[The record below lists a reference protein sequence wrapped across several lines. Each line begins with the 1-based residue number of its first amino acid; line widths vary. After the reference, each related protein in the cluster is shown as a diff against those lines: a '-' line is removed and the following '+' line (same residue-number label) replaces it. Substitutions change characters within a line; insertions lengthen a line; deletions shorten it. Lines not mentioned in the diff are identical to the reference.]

1 MQTIK
6 INDSNYISF
15 DNTEWNSRALGYLT
29 NEIYDIQ
36 FDSIEL
42 ANELFNQFETNCLNN
57 NIVYTSLR
65 INPDSKIKKEI
76 LERFG
81 FINVETS
88 ILVNGSLK
96 NVKENKILSKFKFTL
111 RKCEDTDVNTV
122 KQIASNDFNHGR
134 FFEDHIIDA
143 GVAKVRNSNWID
155 DLRKKS
161 KVLVGEYDGVVF
173 GFMALK
179 ANNLIVNLELGGVDS
194 KYSHLAYSFWYKIF
208 EYLKNESNLSVN
220 ALISTHNISVINL
233 YSFFDFKFK
242 ESYIGY
248 RKLRKTNFK
257 L

>member
-1 MQTIK
+1 M
-6 INDSNYISF
+6 
-15 DNTEWNSRALGYLT
+15 
-29 NEIYDIQ
+29 
-36 FDSIEL
+36 
-42 ANELFNQFETNCLNN
+42 
-57 NIVYTSLR
+57 
-65 INPDSKIKKEI
+65 
-76 LERFG
+76 
-81 FINVETS
+81 
-88 ILVNGSLK
+88 
-96 NVKENKILSKFKFTL
+96 
-111 RKCEDTDVNTV
+111 
-122 KQIASNDFNHGR
+122 
-134 FFEDHIIDA
+134 
-143 GVAKVRNSNWID
+143 RNSNWID

-208 EYLKNESNLSVN
+208 EYLKNENNLSVN
-220 ALISTHNISVINL
+220 ALISAHNISVINL

>member
-1 MQTIK
+1 MQSIK
-6 INDSNYISF
+6 INDSNYISV
-15 DNTEWNSRALGYLT
+15 DNTEWNSKALGYLT

-36 FDSIEL
+36 FDSSEL
-42 ANELFNQFETNCLNN
+42 ANELFNQFETNCLDN
-57 NIVYTSLR
+57 NITYTSLR
-65 INPDSKIKKEI
+65 MKPDSKPKKEL

-96 NVKENKILSKFKFTL
+96 NVKENKVLSRFKFTL
-111 RKCEDTDVNTV
+111 RECEDADVNTV

-134 FFEDHIIDA
+134 FFEDPMIDVD
-143 GVAKVRNSNWID
+143 VAKLRNSNWID

-161 KVLVGEYDGVVF
+161 KVLVGEYDGAVF

-179 ANNLIVNLELGGVDS
+179 TNNQTANLELGGVDS
-194 KYSHLAYSFWYKIF
+194 NYSHLAYSFWYRIF
-208 EYLKNESNLSVN
+208 EYLKNADNLSVN
-220 ALISTHNISVINL
+220 ALISAHNINVVNL

-248 RKLRKTNFK
+248 RKIR
-257 L
+257 

>member
-36 FDSIEL
+36 FDSSEL
-42 ANELFNQFETNCLNN
+42 ADELFNQFEDNCLDN

-65 INPDSKIKKEI
+65 SKPDSKIKKEV
-76 LERFG
+76 LEKFG

-96 NVKENKILSKFKFTL
+96 NVKENKVLSRFKFIL
-111 RKCEDTDVNTV
+111 RECEDADVNIV

-134 FFEDHIIDA
+134 FFEDPMINVD
-143 GVAKVRNSNWID
+143 VAKLRNSNWID

-179 ANNLIVNLELGGVDS
+179 TNNQTANLELGGVDS
-194 KYSHLAYSFWYKIF
+194 NYSHLAYSFWYRIF
-208 EYLKNESNLSVN
+208 EYLKNADNLSVN
-220 ALISTHNISVINL
+220 ALISAHNINVVNL

-248 RKLRKTNFK
+248 RKIR
-257 L
+257 

>member
-42 ANELFNQFETNCLNN
+42 ANELFNQFETNCLDN
-57 NIVYTSLR
+57 NIIYTSLR
-65 INPDSKIKKEI
+65 INPNSKIKKEI

-111 RKCEDTDVNTV
+111 RECEDTDVNTI
-122 KQIASNDFNHGR
+122 KQIASTDFNHGR
-134 FFEDHIIDA
+134 FFEDHIIDV

-208 EYLKNESNLSVN
+208 EYLKNENNLSVN
-220 ALISTHNISVINL
+220 ALISAHNISVINL

>member
-36 FDSIEL
+36 FDSSEL
-42 ANELFNQFETNCLNN
+42 ADELFNQFEDNCLDN

-65 INPDSKIKKEI
+65 SKPDSKIKKEV
-76 LERFG
+76 LEKFG

-96 NVKENKILSKFKFTL
+96 NIKENKVLSRFKFIL
-111 RKCEDTDVNTV
+111 RECEDADVNIV

-134 FFEDHIIDA
+134 FFEDPMINVD
-143 GVAKVRNSNWID
+143 VAKLRNSNWID

-179 ANNLIVNLELGGVDS
+179 TNNQTANLELGGVDS
-194 KYSHLAYSFWYKIF
+194 NYSHLAYSFWYRIF
-208 EYLKNESNLSVN
+208 EYLKNADNLSVN
-220 ALISTHNISVINL
+220 ALISAHNINVVNL

-248 RKLRKTNFK
+248 RKIR
-257 L
+257 